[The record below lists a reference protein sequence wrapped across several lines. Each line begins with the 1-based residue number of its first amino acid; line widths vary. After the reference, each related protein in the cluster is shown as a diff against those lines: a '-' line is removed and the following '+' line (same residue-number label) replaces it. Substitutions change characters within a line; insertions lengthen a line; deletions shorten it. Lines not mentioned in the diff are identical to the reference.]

1 MAELPHFDYKAP
13 VRLVAISSLRKL
25 HRLLLASVII
35 QSVTLTIQIYNLL
48 TR

>member
-25 HRLLLASVII
+25 NRLLLASVII
-35 QSVTLTIQIYNLL
+35 QITTLTLQIYNL
-48 TR
+48 TQ